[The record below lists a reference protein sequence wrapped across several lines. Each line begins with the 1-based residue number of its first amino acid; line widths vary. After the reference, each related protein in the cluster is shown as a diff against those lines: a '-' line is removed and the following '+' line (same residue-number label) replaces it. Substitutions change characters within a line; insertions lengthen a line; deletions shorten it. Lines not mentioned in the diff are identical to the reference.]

1 MNDERLSTDQLR
13 WLLASLALVYGLH
26 ALHLPLWM
34 TLLALLAGSWRYAA
48 QLGKIRLP
56 RLRTLLPL
64 AAVAIAG
71 VALSHGVLFGRDASV
86 SLLATMMALK
96 LLESRSRRDAMLLVF
111 LAFFFC
117 ITGFL
122 FSQSLLVSL
131 YLLLP
136 LVALT
141 ATLIAV
147 NHPYGTMPARA
158 RLRLA
163 GMMLAQGAPI
173 MLVLFLLFPRIEG
186 PLWGVPEDAYSGMIG
201 LSDRMAPG
209 SISQLSR
216 SDSIAFRAVFQGAI
230 PDLARLY
237 WRGPVLWAFDGTTWT
252 SEVQPGERPSSAP
265 GATGPLVRY
274 TVTLEPHN
282 RRWLFM
288 LDLPVGIPPGSTLTH
303 DYQLLAK
310 QPVRLRMRYD
320 GASQLDYRLNDRLDP
335 ESRSRSLQLPERG
348 NPKALALG
356 RQWAGDSPIAVVQR
370 ALDLFR
376 EQPFRYTL
384 NPPLLG
390 EHPVDEFL
398 FSTRSGFCEHYA
410 SSFVFLMR
418 AAGVPARVVTGY
430 QGGEINPADH
440 YLMVRQAD
448 AHAWAEVWL
457 ERQGWV
463 RIDPTAAVSPQRVES
478 GIATALP
485 AGEPVPPLMRADLQ
499 WLRQFYL
506 RWDAVNNRWNQWVLG
521 YDQRHQAELLARLA
535 GSQIDWQDMIVGLV
549 AGMAAVALAIS
560 AFVLL
565 HGRRRVDALQAE
577 YLRFVRR
584 LASAGVERQPHEGPL
599 DFAARA
605 AEALPGK
612 AEEIREISLH
622 YARLRYGLIAPAHQI
637 VAFRQ
642 QVRAFRP

>member
-34 TLLALLAGSWRYAA
+34 TLFALLAGGWRYAT
-48 QLGKIRLP
+48 QLGTIRLP
-56 RLRTLLPL
+56 HLRILLPL
-64 AAVAIAG
+64 AVIAIAG
-71 VALSHGVLFGRDASV
+71 VIFSHGMLFGRDASV

-96 LLESRSRRDAMLLVF
+96 LLESHSRRDAMLLVF
-111 LAFFFC
+111 LTFFFC
-117 ITGFL
+117 ITSFL
-122 FSQSLLVSL
+122 FSQSLLVGL

-141 ATLIAV
+141 ATLIAL
-147 NHPYGTMPARA
+147 NHPHGTMPIRT

-163 GMMLAQGAPI
+163 GTMLAQGAPI

-186 PLWGVPEDAYSGMIG
+186 PLWGVPEDAYSGMTG
-201 LSDRMAPG
+201 LSDHMAPG

-216 SDSIAFRAVFQGAI
+216 SDSVAFRAAFHSAV
-230 PDLARLY
+230 PDPARLY

-252 SEVQPGERPSSAP
+252 GEAQPRERPSPAP

-288 LDLPVGIPPGSTLTH
+288 LDIPVGIPPDGTLVH

-320 GASQLDYRLNDRLDP
+320 GASRLDYRLNDRPDP
-335 ESRSRSLQLPERG
+335 ESRSQALQLPAKG
-348 NPKALALG
+348 NPKALSLG
-356 RQWAGDSPIAVVQR
+356 RQWMGDPPSAIVQR
-370 ALDLFR
+370 ALAMFR
-376 EQPFRYTL
+376 EHPFRYTL

-390 EHPVDEFL
+390 ENSVDEFL

-440 YLMVRQAD
+440 YLMVRQTD

-457 ERQGWV
+457 EGQGWV
-463 RIDPTAAVSPQRVES
+463 RVDPTAAVAPQRVES
-478 GIATALP
+478 GMATALP
-485 AGEPVPPLMRADLQ
+485 AGEPVPPLMRADLH

-506 RWDAVNNRWNQWVLG
+506 RWDAINNRWNQWVLG
-521 YDQRHQAELLARLA
+521 YDQRRQAELLSRLTS
-535 GSQIDWQDMIVGLV
+535 SQIDWQEMIVGLIAGV
-549 AGMAAVALAIS
+549 ATTVLAIA
-560 AFVLL
+560 AFMLL
-565 HGRRRVDALQAE
+565 ARRRVDPLQAA
-577 YLRFVRR
+577 YLRFLRK
-584 LASAGVERQPHEGPL
+584 LARAGVERKPHEGPL
-599 DFAARA
+599 DFATRA
-605 AEALPGK
+605 AQVLPEK
-612 AEEIREISLH
+612 ATAIRDISLH

-637 VAFRQ
+637 VAFRH
-642 QVRAFRP
+642 QVKAFRP